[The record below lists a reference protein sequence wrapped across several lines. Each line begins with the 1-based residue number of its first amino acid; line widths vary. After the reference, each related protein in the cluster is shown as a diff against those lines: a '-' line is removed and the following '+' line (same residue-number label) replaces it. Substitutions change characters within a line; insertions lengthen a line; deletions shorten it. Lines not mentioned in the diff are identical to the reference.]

1 LIRGQE
7 LTIPTKCA
15 LVTGGSKRI
24 GRSIVEDLASNGYA
38 VAIHCNSS
46 PDEASALA
54 DQIKATGGRA
64 IVVQADLTDRA
75 AVTDLI
81 PHAISKLGPISLLVN
96 NASVFEDDALGTL
109 DHANWDAHFDV
120 HLRAPVFLSEGFAT
134 QNDGHHEG
142 LIVNIIDQR
151 VLRLNPLFFS
161 YTLSKSAL
169 WTATK
174 TMAQALAPRIRVNAI
189 GPGPTL
195 KNARQ
200 KDADFAKQIK
210 LLPLKH
216 APALAE
222 FGRTIRYFDET
233 PSITGQMIA
242 IDGGQHLYWQAP
254 DVVDIEE

>member
-1 LIRGQE
+1 M
-7 LTIPTKCA
+7 TISTKCA
-15 LVTGGSKRI
+15 LVTGGSRRI
-24 GRSIVEDLASNGYA
+24 GRAIVEDLAAHGYR
-38 VAIHCNSS
+38 VAIHCNTSG
-46 PDEASALA
+46 DEALTLA
-54 DQIKATGGRA
+54 NTIKAVGGHA
-64 IVVQADLTDRA
+64 CVIQADLTDRV
-75 AVTDLI
+75 AVADIVPQAT
-81 PHAISKLGPISLLVN
+81 SKLGPVSLLVN
-96 NASVFEDDALGTL
+96 NASVFEDDEIGSLN
-109 DHANWDAHFDV
+109 HANWDAHFDV
-120 HLRAPVFLSEGFAT
+120 HLRAPVFLSEAFAA
-134 QNDGHHEG
+134 QSDGRHEG

-200 KDADFAKQIK
+200 KDRDFARQIE

-216 APALAE
+216 APDLTE
-222 FGRTIRYFDET
+222 FGSTIRYFDET

-254 DVVDIEE
+254 DVVDVDE